1 MRLDQVF
8 VVGDLVFLGKRLSAT
23 PSFGLHFKK
32 FKIGFVIFMV

>member
-8 VVGDLVFLGKRLSAT
+8 VVEDLVFLGKRLSAT
-23 PSFGLHFKK
+23 PSFGLHSEK